1 MYKIL
6 VVEDEK
12 AISDL
17 VTMSLE
23 LEEYQVEVAFDGE
36 EGAKKIEE
44 GSFDLAL
51 FDIMLPKYNG
61 YDDDDDGNQDRDT
74 EPQQQT

>member
-36 EGAKKIEE
+36 EGAKKIE
-44 GSFDLAL
+44 GAAL
-51 FDIMLPKYNG
+51 IWRCLILCCPSTMVMSC
-61 YDDDDDGNQDRDT
+61 
-74 EPQQQT
+74 